1 MIHREREID
10 DKGQREEEEVKS
22 LRKVRGE
29 DIRAYV
35 QKLVSKRKLS
45 LL

>member
-1 MIHREREID
+1 MIHRERKIG
-10 DKGQREEEEVKS
+10 DKGQREKEAKS